1 MEFIQDSPFSE
12 GVARYYFIQLAQ
24 AIEHVHQ
31 IGIAHRDIRPE
42 NILLDDKYTLKLA
55 DFGSTGP
62 IAGRDGSGTLKT

>member
-1 MEFIQDSPFSE
+1 M
-12 GVARYYFIQLAQ
+12 
-24 AIEHVHQ
+24 HQ